1 MFDLLIKI
9 EYYISNLFEGMRYM
23 TIKNI
28 DVYSEMNGSYVMDK
42 DKKITGYASID
53 KPWQKYYSKE
63 AITASIPEL
72 TAYQYMVS
80 QNEDN
85 LSTKAIM
92 YYGKKISYKNY
103 IDMIDETARRLY
115 NLGITEGEVVTVMS
129 VANPELEVLF
139 YALNKLGAVINLI
152 DVRSDYKQIKKYLM
166 EVKSSTVVVMDN
178 FLPEFDKCMEDED
191 IDNIVENVIT
201 LSPYN
206 SVLFPF
212 NILAEKKSRKE
223 DSNLY
228 SKIDEIKKKNKYMTW
243 NDLMS
248 VHKYRYPRYP
258 RYKKNMVAAL
268 VHTGGTTGVPKTVKL
283 SNENF
288 NAMAIQYKSLNAN
301 YNKGDTFLN
310 GIVPFVAYGI
320 VVTIHMPMCLG
331 MTNIIA
337 PILSPKEFTEFM
349 IKYKPNHTIT
359 VPTYVE
365 HFVHD
370 RKADSMNWKCLKN
383 LGIGGDYF
391 PEQSEIYVNEFLKNH
406 GSSSIAE
413 KGYGMT
419 ENSSTAGVCLVGVNK
434 TNSLGI
440 PLPLNTYG
448 IFERGTDK
456 ELKYGEEGEICITG
470 PTEML
475 GYLDNEEE
483 EGKVIK
489 IHSDGKKWIHSEDVG
504 IIDEDGF
511 LFFKG
516 RYKRLIPHGGFKLY
530 PSYIEGV
537 IMKHPD
543 IDNCCVISIPDK
555 VYGASP
561 EAHVVIKKDSV
572 SELKK
577 LKEELIK
584 LCQDKLPSYSQPE
597 DFIFEEHLPLTSVG
611 KVDYK
616 KVEKMR
622 IKKLEES
629 TK

>member
-1 MFDLLIKI
+1 
-9 EYYISNLFEGMRYM
+9 M

-28 DVYSEMNGSYVMDK
+28 DIYSEMNGSYVVDK

-115 NLGITEGEVVTVMS
+115 NLGVTEGEVVTVMS

-166 EVKSSTVVVMDN
+166 EVKSSEVVVMDN

-212 NILAEKKSRKE
+212 NVLAEKKSRKE
-223 DSNLY
+223 DSTLY

-483 EGKVIK
+483 ESKVIK

-561 EAHVVIKKDSV
+561 EAHVVIKKDNV

-597 DFIFEEHLPLTSVG
+597 DFIFEEDLPLTSVG

>member
-1 MFDLLIKI
+1 
-9 EYYISNLFEGMRYM
+9 M
-23 TIKNI
+23 TIKNVNI
-28 DVYSEMNGSYVMDK
+28 YSEMNDKYVVNR
-42 DKKITGYASID
+42 TGYASID

-63 AITASIPEL
+63 ALSANIPEL

-80 QNEDN
+80 QNMDN
-85 LSTKAIM
+85 LSTKSIV
-92 YYGKKISYKNY
+92 YYGKKINYKAF
-103 IDMIDETARRLY
+103 IDKIDETARRLY
-115 NLGITEGEVVTVMS
+115 NLGIMEGEVVTVMS
-129 VANPELEVLF
+129 IANPELEILF

-152 DVRSDYKQIKKYLM
+152 DVRSDYKQIKKYLN

-178 FLPEFDKCMEDED
+178 FLPEFDKCMEDDD
-191 IDNIVENVIT
+191 IDNTVEHIIT

-212 NILAEKKSRKE
+212 NVLAEKKARKE
-223 DSNLY
+223 DNILY
-228 SKIDEIKKKNKYMTW
+228 SKIDEIKKKDKYMTW
-243 NDLMS
+243 NDLMNIP
-248 VHKYRYPRYP
+248 KYRYAKYP
-258 RYKKNMVAAL
+258 CYKKDTVAAL

-365 HFVHD
+365 HFAHD
-370 RKADSMNWKCLKN
+370 KKVDSLNWKCLKN
-383 LGIGGDYF
+383 IGIGGDYF
-391 PEQSEIYVNEFLKNH
+391 SEESELYVNKFLKEHN
-406 GSSSIAE
+406 SSSIAE

-419 ENSSTAGVCLVGVNK
+419 ENSSTACVCLVGINK
-434 TNSLGI
+434 TTSLGI
-440 PLPLNTYG
+440 PLPLNTCG
-448 IFERGTDK
+448 IFEKGTDR

-475 GYLDNEEE
+475 GYLDNKEEE
-483 EGKVIK
+483 DKVIK
-489 IHSDGKKWIHSEDVG
+489 MHSDGKKWIHSEDVG
-504 IIDEDGF
+504 LIDEDGF

-516 RYKRLIPHGGFKLY
+516 RYKRIIPHGGFKLY

-537 IMKHPD
+537 ILEHPNV
-543 IDNCCVISIPDK
+543 DNCSVISIPNK
-555 VYGASP
+555 IYGASP
-561 EAHVVIKKDSV
+561 EAHIVVKKDKIKELKELK
-572 SELKK
+572 SELI
-577 LKEELIK
+577 ELCK
-584 LCQDKLPSYSQPE
+584 DKLPEYSQPE
-597 DFIFEEHLPLTSVG
+597 DFIFEEELPLTSVG

-616 KVEKMR
+616 KLEKIR
-622 IKKLEES
+622 VKKLEES
-629 TK
+629 K

>member
-1 MFDLLIKI
+1 
-9 EYYISNLFEGMRYM
+9 M

-28 DVYSEMNGSYVMDK
+28 DIYSEMNGSYVVDK

-103 IDMIDETARRLY
+103 IDMIDETSRRLY
-115 NLGITEGEVVTVMS
+115 NLGIIEGEVVTVMS
-129 VANPELEVLF
+129 IANPELEILF

-212 NILAEKKSRKE
+212 NVLAEKKSRKE

-243 NDLMS
+243 DDLMS

-391 PEQSEIYVNEFLKNH
+391 SEQSEIYVNEFLKNH

-470 PTEML
+470 PTAML

-597 DFIFEEHLPLTSVG
+597 DFIFEEDLPLTSVG

>member
-1 MFDLLIKI
+1 
-9 EYYISNLFEGMRYM
+9 M

-28 DVYSEMNGSYVMDK
+28 DIYSEMNGSYVVDK

-115 NLGITEGEVVTVMS
+115 NLGVTEGEVVTVMS

-212 NILAEKKSRKE
+212 NVLAEKKSRKE
-223 DSNLY
+223 DSTLY

-434 TNSLGI
+434 INSLGI

-483 EGKVIK
+483 EDKVIK

-530 PSYIEGV
+530 PSYIEGI

-597 DFIFEEHLPLTSVG
+597 DFIFEEDLPLTSVG

>member
-1 MFDLLIKI
+1 
-9 EYYISNLFEGMRYM
+9 M

-28 DVYSEMNGSYVMDK
+28 DIYSEMNGSYVVDK

-63 AITASIPEL
+63 AITANIPEL

-115 NLGITEGEVVTVMS
+115 NLGVTEGEVVTVMS

-166 EVKSSTVVVMDN
+166 EVKSSEVVVMDN

-191 IDNIVENVIT
+191 VDNIVENVIT

-212 NILAEKKSRKE
+212 NVLAEKKSRKE
-223 DSNLY
+223 DSTLY

-370 RKADSMNWKCLKN
+370 RKADSINWKCLKN

-434 TNSLGI
+434 TNSLSI

-483 EGKVIK
+483 ERKVIK

-597 DFIFEEHLPLTSVG
+597 DFIFEEDLPLTSVG

>member
-1 MFDLLIKI
+1 
-9 EYYISNLFEGMRYM
+9 M

-28 DVYSEMNGSYVMDK
+28 DIYSEMNGSYVVDK

-115 NLGITEGEVVTVMS
+115 NLGVTEGEVVTVMS

-212 NILAEKKSRKE
+212 NVLAEKKSRKE

-391 PEQSEIYVNEFLKNH
+391 PEQLEIYVNEFLKNH

-483 EGKVIK
+483 ERKVIK

-597 DFIFEEHLPLTSVG
+597 DFIFEEDLPLTSVG

>member
-1 MFDLLIKI
+1 
-9 EYYISNLFEGMRYM
+9 M

-28 DVYSEMNGSYVMDK
+28 DIYSEMNGSYVVDK

-80 QNEDN
+80 QNKDN

-115 NLGITEGEVVTVMS
+115 NLGVTEGEVVTVMS

-166 EVKSSTVVVMDN
+166 EVKSSEVVVMDN

-212 NILAEKKSRKE
+212 NVLAEKKSRKE
-223 DSNLY
+223 DSTLY

-349 IKYKPNHTIT
+349 IKYKPNHTAT

-365 HFVHD
+365 HFIED
-370 RKADSMNWKCLKN
+370 EKANSMNWKCIKH
-383 LGIGGDYF
+383 IGVGGESF
-391 PEQSEIYVNEFLKNH
+391 TRTQEQEVKDFLKNH
-406 GSSSIAE
+406 NSSGSID
-413 KGYGMT
+413 KGFGMT
-419 ENSSTAGVCLVGVNK
+419 ELSGTSVTCMGNVNK
-434 TNSLGI
+434 FTSLGI

-470 PTEML
+470 PTEMI

-483 EGKVIK
+483 EGKIIK

-597 DFIFEEHLPLTSVG
+597 DFIFEEDLPLTSVG

>member
-1 MFDLLIKI
+1 
-9 EYYISNLFEGMRYM
+9 M

-28 DVYSEMNGSYVMDK
+28 DIYSEMNGSYVVDK

-166 EVKSSTVVVMDN
+166 EVKSSEVVVMDN

-212 NILAEKKSRKE
+212 NVLAEKKSRKE

-391 PEQSEIYVNEFLKNH
+391 PEQSETYVNEFLKNH

-561 EAHVVIKKDSV
+561 EAHVVIKKDSM

-597 DFIFEEHLPLTSVG
+597 DFIFEEDLPLTSVG

>member
-1 MFDLLIKI
+1 
-9 EYYISNLFEGMRYM
+9 M

-28 DVYSEMNGSYVMDK
+28 DVYSEMNGSYVVDK

-63 AITASIPEL
+63 AITANIPEL

-80 QNEDN
+80 QNKDN

-115 NLGITEGEVVTVMS
+115 NLGVTEGEVVTVMS

-166 EVKSSTVVVMDN
+166 EVKSSEVVVMDN

-212 NILAEKKSRKE
+212 NVLAEKKSRKE
-223 DSNLY
+223 DNTLY

-370 RKADSMNWKCLKN
+370 RKADSINWKCLKN

-434 TNSLGI
+434 INSLGI

-537 IMKHPD
+537 IMKHPN

-597 DFIFEEHLPLTSVG
+597 DFIFEEDLPLTSVG

>member
-1 MFDLLIKI
+1 
-9 EYYISNLFEGMRYM
+9 M

-28 DVYSEMNGSYVMDK
+28 DIYSEMNGSYVVDK
-42 DKKITGYASID
+42 DKNITGYASID

-72 TAYQYMVS
+72 TAYQYIVS
-80 QNEDN
+80 QNKDN

-115 NLGITEGEVVTVMS
+115 NLGVTEGEVVTVMS

-166 EVKSSTVVVMDN
+166 EVKSSEVVVMDN

-212 NILAEKKSRKE
+212 NVLAEKKSRKE
-223 DSNLY
+223 DSTLY

-349 IKYKPNHTIT
+349 IKYKPNHTAT

-365 HFVHD
+365 HFIED
-370 RKADSMNWKCLKN
+370 EKANSMNWKCIKH
-383 LGIGGDYF
+383 IGVGGESF
-391 PEQSEIYVNEFLKNH
+391 TRTQEQEVKDFLKNH
-406 GSSSIAE
+406 NSSGSID
-413 KGYGMT
+413 KGFGMT
-419 ENSSTAGVCLVGVNK
+419 ELSGTSVTCMGNVNK
-434 TNSLGI
+434 FTSLGI

-470 PTEML
+470 PTEMI

-483 EGKVIK
+483 EGKIIK

-555 VYGASP
+555 VYGASH

-572 SELKK
+572 SEFKK

-584 LCQDKLPSYSQPE
+584 LCQDKLLSYSQPE
-597 DFIFEEHLPLTSVG
+597 DFIFEEDLPLTSVG

>member
-1 MFDLLIKI
+1 
-9 EYYISNLFEGMRYM
+9 M

-28 DVYSEMNGSYVMDK
+28 DIYSEMNGSYVVDK

-63 AITASIPEL
+63 AITANIPEL

-115 NLGITEGEVVTVMS
+115 NLGVTEGEVVTVMS

-166 EVKSSTVVVMDN
+166 EVKSSEVVIMDN

-191 IDNIVENVIT
+191 VDNIVENVIT

-212 NILAEKKSRKE
+212 NVLAEKKSRKE
-223 DSNLY
+223 DSTLY

-370 RKADSMNWKCLKN
+370 RKADSINWKCLKN

-483 EGKVIK
+483 ERKVIK

>member
-1 MFDLLIKI
+1 
-9 EYYISNLFEGMRYM
+9 M

-28 DVYSEMNGSYVMDK
+28 DVYSEMNGSYVVDK

-166 EVKSSTVVVMDN
+166 EVKSSEVVVMDN

-212 NILAEKKSRKE
+212 NVLAEKKSRKE
-223 DSNLY
+223 DSTLY

-365 HFVHD
+365 HFVQ
-370 RKADSMNWKCLKN
+370 
-383 LGIGGDYF
+383 I
-391 PEQSEIYVNEFLKNH
+391 
-406 GSSSIAE
+406 E
-413 KGYGMT
+413 KQ
-419 ENSSTAGVCLVGVNK
+419 
-434 TNSLGI
+434 I
-440 PLPLNTYG
+440 
-448 IFERGTDK
+448 
-456 ELKYGEEGEICITG
+456 
-470 PTEML
+470 
-475 GYLDNEEE
+475 
-483 EGKVIK
+483 
-489 IHSDGKKWIHSEDVG
+489 
-504 IIDEDGF
+504 
-511 LFFKG
+511 
-516 RYKRLIPHGGFKLY
+516 
-530 PSYIEGV
+530 
-537 IMKHPD
+537 
-543 IDNCCVISIPDK
+543 
-555 VYGASP
+555 
-561 EAHVVIKKDSV
+561 
-572 SELKK
+572 
-577 LKEELIK
+577 
-584 LCQDKLPSYSQPE
+584 Q
-597 DFIFEEHLPLTSVG
+597 
-611 KVDYK
+611 
-616 KVEKMR
+616 
-622 IKKLEES
+622 
-629 TK
+629 

>member
-1 MFDLLIKI
+1 
-9 EYYISNLFEGMRYM
+9 M

-28 DVYSEMNGSYVMDK
+28 DIYSEMNGSYVVDK

-166 EVKSSTVVVMDN
+166 EVKSSEVVVMDN

-212 NILAEKKSRKE
+212 NVLAEKKSRKE
-223 DSNLY
+223 DSTLY

-470 PTEML
+470 QTEML
-475 GYLDNEEE
+475 GYLDNEE

-561 EAHVVIKKDSV
+561 EAHVVIKKDSM

-597 DFIFEEHLPLTSVG
+597 DFIFEEDLPLTSVG

>member
-1 MFDLLIKI
+1 
-9 EYYISNLFEGMRYM
+9 M

-28 DVYSEMNGSYVMDK
+28 EVYSEMNGSYVVDK

-166 EVKSSTVVVMDN
+166 EVKSSEVVVMDN

-212 NILAEKKSRKE
+212 NVLAEKKSRKE

-434 TNSLGI
+434 INSLGI
-440 PLPLNTYG
+440 PLPFNTYG

-561 EAHVVIKKDSV
+561 EAHVVIKKDNV

-597 DFIFEEHLPLTSVG
+597 DFIFEEDLPLTSVG

>member
-1 MFDLLIKI
+1 
-9 EYYISNLFEGMRYM
+9 MRYM

-28 DVYSEMNGSYVMDK
+28 DVYSEMNGSYVVDK

-115 NLGITEGEVVTVMS
+115 NLGVTEGEVVTVMS

-166 EVKSSTVVVMDN
+166 EVKSSEVVVMDN

-212 NILAEKKSRKE
+212 NVLAEKKSRKE
-223 DSNLY
+223 DSTLY

-301 YNKGDTFLN
+301 YNKSDTFLN

-597 DFIFEEHLPLTSVG
+597 DFIFEEDLPLTSVG

>member
-1 MFDLLIKI
+1 
-9 EYYISNLFEGMRYM
+9 M

-28 DVYSEMNGSYVMDK
+28 DIYSEMNDNYVVDK

-63 AITASIPEL
+63 AITANIPEL

-80 QNEDN
+80 QNKDN

-103 IDMIDETARRLY
+103 IDMIDETSRRLY
-115 NLGITEGEVVTVMS
+115 NLGVTEGEVVTVMS

-166 EVKSSTVVVMDN
+166 EVKSSEVVVMDN

-212 NILAEKKSRKE
+212 NVLAEKKSRKE
-223 DSNLY
+223 DSTLY

-391 PEQSEIYVNEFLKNH
+391 PEQSESYVNEFLKNH

-483 EGKVIK
+483 ESKVIK
-489 IHSDGKKWIHSEDVG
+489 IHSDGKRWIHSEDVG

-597 DFIFEEHLPLTSVG
+597 DFIFEEDLPLTSVG

>member
-1 MFDLLIKI
+1 
-9 EYYISNLFEGMRYM
+9 MRYM

-28 DVYSEMNGSYVMDK
+28 DIYSEMNGSYVVDK

-63 AITASIPEL
+63 AITANIPEL

-115 NLGITEGEVVTVMS
+115 NLGVTEGEVVTVMS

-191 IDNIVENVIT
+191 VDNIVENVIT

-212 NILAEKKSRKE
+212 NVLAEKKSRKE
-223 DSNLY
+223 DSTLY

-370 RKADSMNWKCLKN
+370 RKADSINWKCLKN

-483 EGKVIK
+483 ERKVIK

-597 DFIFEEHLPLTSVG
+597 DFIFEEDLPLTSVG

>member
-1 MFDLLIKI
+1 
-9 EYYISNLFEGMRYM
+9 M

-28 DVYSEMNGSYVMDK
+28 DIYSEMNGSYVVDK

-80 QNEDN
+80 QNKDN

-115 NLGITEGEVVTVMS
+115 NIGVTEGEVVTVMS

-212 NILAEKKSRKE
+212 NVLAEKKSRKE

-228 SKIDEIKKKNKYMTW
+228 SKIDETKKKNKYMTW

-349 IKYKPNHTIT
+349 IKYKPNHTAT

-365 HFVHD
+365 HFIED
-370 RKADSMNWKCLKN
+370 EKANSMNWKCIKH
-383 LGIGGDYF
+383 IGVGGESF
-391 PEQSEIYVNEFLKNH
+391 TRTQEQEVKDFLKNH
-406 GSSSIAE
+406 NSSGSID
-413 KGYGMT
+413 KGFGMT
-419 ENSSTAGVCLVGVNK
+419 ELSGTSVTCMGNVNK
-434 TNSLGI
+434 FTSLGI

-470 PTEML
+470 PTEMI

-483 EGKVIK
+483 EGKIIK

-597 DFIFEEHLPLTSVG
+597 DFIFEEDLPLTSVG

>member
-1 MFDLLIKI
+1 
-9 EYYISNLFEGMRYM
+9 M

-28 DVYSEMNGSYVMDK
+28 DVYSEMNGSYVVDK

-63 AITASIPEL
+63 AINASIPEL

-166 EVKSSTVVVMDN
+166 EVKSSEVVVMDN

-212 NILAEKKSRKE
+212 NVLAEKKSRKE
-223 DSNLY
+223 DSTLY

-561 EAHVVIKKDSV
+561 EAHVVIKKDSM

-597 DFIFEEHLPLTSVG
+597 DFIFEEDLPLTSVG

>member
-1 MFDLLIKI
+1 
-9 EYYISNLFEGMRYM
+9 M

-28 DVYSEMNGSYVMDK
+28 DIYSEMNDNYVVDK

-80 QNEDN
+80 QNKDN

-103 IDMIDETARRLY
+103 IDMIDETSRRLY
-115 NLGITEGEVVTVMS
+115 NLGVTEGEVVTVMS
-129 VANPELEVLF
+129 VANPELEILF

-212 NILAEKKSRKE
+212 NVLAEKKSRKE
-223 DSNLY
+223 DSTLY

-561 EAHVVIKKDSV
+561 EAHVVIKKDNV

-597 DFIFEEHLPLTSVG
+597 DFIFEEDLPLTSVG

>member
-1 MFDLLIKI
+1 
-9 EYYISNLFEGMRYM
+9 M

-28 DVYSEMNGSYVMDK
+28 DIYSEMNGSYVVDK
-42 DKKITGYASID
+42 DKNITGYASID

-80 QNEDN
+80 QNKDN

-115 NLGITEGEVVTVMS
+115 NLGVTEGEVVTVMS

-166 EVKSSTVVVMDN
+166 EVKSSEVVVMDN

-212 NILAEKKSRKE
+212 NVLAEKKSRKE

-483 EGKVIK
+483 ERKVIK

-597 DFIFEEHLPLTSVG
+597 DFIFEEDLPLTSVG

>member
-1 MFDLLIKI
+1 
-9 EYYISNLFEGMRYM
+9 M

-28 DVYSEMNGSYVMDK
+28 DIYSEMNGSYVVDK

-212 NILAEKKSRKE
+212 NVLAEKKSRKE
-223 DSNLY
+223 DSTLY

-561 EAHVVIKKDSV
+561 EAHVVIKKDSM

-597 DFIFEEHLPLTSVG
+597 DFIFEEDLPLTSVG

>member
-1 MFDLLIKI
+1 
-9 EYYISNLFEGMRYM
+9 M

-28 DVYSEMNGSYVMDK
+28 DIYSEMNGSYVVDK

-103 IDMIDETARRLY
+103 IDMIDETSRRLY
-115 NLGITEGEVVTVMS
+115 NLGIIEGEVVTVMS
-129 VANPELEVLF
+129 IANPELEILF

-166 EVKSSTVVVMDN
+166 EVKSSEVVVMDN

-212 NILAEKKSRKE
+212 NVLAEKKSRKE

-243 NDLMS
+243 DDLMS

-391 PEQSEIYVNEFLKNH
+391 SEQSEIYVNEFLKNH

-470 PTEML
+470 PTAML

-597 DFIFEEHLPLTSVG
+597 DFIFEEDLPLTSVG

>member
-1 MFDLLIKI
+1 
-9 EYYISNLFEGMRYM
+9 M

-28 DVYSEMNGSYVMDK
+28 DVYSEMNGSYVVDK

-115 NLGITEGEVVTVMS
+115 NLGVTEGEVVTVMS

-166 EVKSSTVVVMDN
+166 EVKSSEVVVMDN

-191 IDNIVENVIT
+191 VDNIVENVIT

-212 NILAEKKSRKE
+212 NVLAEKKSRKE
-223 DSNLY
+223 DSTLY

-434 TNSLGI
+434 INSLGI
-440 PLPLNTYG
+440 PLPLNIYG

-530 PSYIEGV
+530 PSYIEGI

-597 DFIFEEHLPLTSVG
+597 DFIFEEDLPLTSVG

>member
-1 MFDLLIKI
+1 
-9 EYYISNLFEGMRYM
+9 M

-28 DVYSEMNGSYVMDK
+28 DIYSEMNGSYVVDK

-72 TAYQYMVS
+72 TAYQYIVS
-80 QNEDN
+80 QNKDN

-115 NLGITEGEVVTVMS
+115 NLGVTEGEVVTVMS

-166 EVKSSTVVVMDN
+166 EVKSSEVVVMDN

-212 NILAEKKSRKE
+212 NVLAEKKSRKE
-223 DSNLY
+223 DSTLY

-349 IKYKPNHTIT
+349 IKYKPNHTAT

-365 HFVHD
+365 HFIED
-370 RKADSMNWKCLKN
+370 EKANSMNWKCIKH
-383 LGIGGDYF
+383 IGVGGESF
-391 PEQSEIYVNEFLKNH
+391 TRTQEQEVKDFLKNH
-406 GSSSIAE
+406 NSSGSID
-413 KGYGMT
+413 KGFGMT
-419 ENSSTAGVCLVGVNK
+419 ELSGTSVTCMGNVNK
-434 TNSLGI
+434 FTSLGI

-470 PTEML
+470 PTEMI

-483 EGKVIK
+483 EGKIIK

-572 SELKK
+572 SEFKK

-597 DFIFEEHLPLTSVG
+597 DFIFEEDLPLTSVG

>member
-1 MFDLLIKI
+1 
-9 EYYISNLFEGMRYM
+9 M

-28 DVYSEMNGSYVMDK
+28 EVYSEMNGSYVVDK

-63 AITASIPEL
+63 AITANIPEL

-115 NLGITEGEVVTVMS
+115 NLGVTEGEVVTVMS

-166 EVKSSTVVVMDN
+166 EVKSSEVVVMDN

-191 IDNIVENVIT
+191 VDNIVENVIT

-212 NILAEKKSRKE
+212 NVLAEKKSRKE
-223 DSNLY
+223 DNTLY

-370 RKADSMNWKCLKN
+370 RKADSINWKCLKN

-483 EGKVIK
+483 ERKVIK

-597 DFIFEEHLPLTSVG
+597 DFIFEEDLPLTSVG

>member
-1 MFDLLIKI
+1 
-9 EYYISNLFEGMRYM
+9 M

-28 DVYSEMNGSYVMDK
+28 DIYSEMNDNYVVDK

-115 NLGITEGEVVTVMS
+115 NLGVTEGEVVTVMS

-166 EVKSSTVVVMDN
+166 EVKSSEVVVMDN

-212 NILAEKKSRKE
+212 NVLAEKKSRKE

-434 TNSLGI
+434 INSLGI

-456 ELKYGEEGEICITG
+456 ELKYDEEGEICITG

-483 EGKVIK
+483 EDKVIK

-530 PSYIEGV
+530 PSYIEGI

-597 DFIFEEHLPLTSVG
+597 DFIFEEDLPLTSVG

>member
-1 MFDLLIKI
+1 
-9 EYYISNLFEGMRYM
+9 M

-28 DVYSEMNGSYVMDK
+28 DIYSEMNGSYVVDK

-63 AITASIPEL
+63 AITANIPEL

-115 NLGITEGEVVTVMS
+115 NLGVTEGEVVTVMS

-166 EVKSSTVVVMDN
+166 EVKSSEVVVMDN

-191 IDNIVENVIT
+191 VDNIVENVIT

-212 NILAEKKSRKE
+212 NVLAEKKSRKE
-223 DSNLY
+223 DSTLY

-370 RKADSMNWKCLKN
+370 RKADSINWKCLKN

-483 EGKVIK
+483 ERKVIK

-597 DFIFEEHLPLTSVG
+597 DFIFEEDLPLTSVG

>member
-1 MFDLLIKI
+1 
-9 EYYISNLFEGMRYM
+9 M

-28 DVYSEMNGSYVMDK
+28 DIYSEMNGSYVVDK

-80 QNEDN
+80 QNKDN

-115 NLGITEGEVVTVMS
+115 NLGVTEGEVVTVMS

-206 SVLFPF
+206 SVLYPF
-212 NILAEKKSRKE
+212 NVLAEKKSRKE

-268 VHTGGTTGVPKTVKL
+268 VHTGGTTGVPKKVKL

-470 PTEML
+470 PTAML

-597 DFIFEEHLPLTSVG
+597 DFIFEEDLPLTSVG

>member
-1 MFDLLIKI
+1 
-9 EYYISNLFEGMRYM
+9 M

-28 DVYSEMNGSYVMDK
+28 DIYSEMNGSYVVDK

-72 TAYQYMVS
+72 TAYQYIVS
-80 QNEDN
+80 QNKDN

-115 NLGITEGEVVTVMS
+115 NLGVTEGEVVTVMS

-166 EVKSSTVVVMDN
+166 EVKSSEVVVMDN

-212 NILAEKKSRKE
+212 NVLAEKKSRKE
-223 DSNLY
+223 DSTLY

-349 IKYKPNHTIT
+349 IKYKPNHTAT

-365 HFVHD
+365 HFIED
-370 RKADSMNWKCLKN
+370 EKANSMNWKCIKH
-383 LGIGGDYF
+383 IGVGGESF
-391 PEQSEIYVNEFLKNH
+391 TRTQEQEVKDFLKNH
-406 GSSSIAE
+406 NSSGSID
-413 KGYGMT
+413 KGFGMT
-419 ENSSTAGVCLVGVNK
+419 ELSGTSVTCMGNVNK
-434 TNSLGI
+434 FTSLGI

-470 PTEML
+470 PTEMI

-483 EGKVIK
+483 ESKVIK
-489 IHSDGKKWIHSEDVG
+489 IHSDGKRWIHSEDVG

-561 EAHVVIKKDSV
+561 EAHVVIKKDNV

-597 DFIFEEHLPLTSVG
+597 DFIFEEDLPLTSVG

>member
-1 MFDLLIKI
+1 
-9 EYYISNLFEGMRYM
+9 M

-28 DVYSEMNGSYVMDK
+28 DIYSEMNGSYVADK

-63 AITASIPEL
+63 AITDSIPEL

-80 QNEDN
+80 QNKDN

-115 NLGITEGEVVTVMS
+115 NLGVTEGEVVTVMS
-129 VANPELEVLF
+129 VANPELEILF

-166 EVKSSTVVVMDN
+166 EVKSSEVVVMDN

-212 NILAEKKSRKE
+212 NVLAEKKSRKE
-223 DSNLY
+223 DSTLY

-391 PEQSEIYVNEFLKNH
+391 SEQSEIYVNEFLKNH

-483 EGKVIK
+483 ESKVIK

-597 DFIFEEHLPLTSVG
+597 DFIFEEDLPLTSVG

>member
-1 MFDLLIKI
+1 M
-9 EYYISNLFEGMRYM
+9 S
-23 TIKNI
+23 IKNI
-28 DVYSEMNGSYVMDK
+28 DIYSKMNDSYVVDR
-42 DKKITGYASID
+42 DTKITGYASID
-53 KPWQKYYSKE
+53 KPWQKYYTKE
-63 AITASIPEL
+63 ALTASIPEL

-80 QNEDN
+80 QNKDN
-85 LSTKAIM
+85 LNTKSII
-92 YYGKKISYKNY
+92 YYGKKISYKAF
-103 IDMIDETARRLY
+103 IDMIDETAKRLY
-115 NLGITEGEVVTVMS
+115 NLGVMEGEVVTVMS
-129 VANPELEVLF
+129 IANPELEILF
-139 YALNKLGAVINLI
+139 YALNKLGAIINLI
-152 DVRSDYKQIKKYLM
+152 DVRSDYRQIKKYLK

-178 FLPEFDKCMEDED
+178 FLPEFDKCMEDEE

-201 LSPYN
+201 LSPFN

-212 NILAEKKSRKE
+212 NVLAEKKARKE
-223 DSNLY
+223 DSTLY
-228 SKIDEIKKKNKYMTW
+228 SKIDGVKKKDKYMTW
-243 NDLMS
+243 NDLMN
-248 VHKYRYPRYP
+248 VFKYRCPRYP
-258 RYKKNMVAAL
+258 RYKKDMVAAL

-349 IKYKPNHTIT
+349 IKYKPNHTVT

-370 RKADSMNWKCLKN
+370 KKANSMNWKCLKN

-391 PEQSEIYVNEFLKNH
+391 SEQSEIYVNEFLKRH

-419 ENSSTAGVCLVGVNK
+419 ENSATAGVCLVGVNK
-434 TNSLGI
+434 INSLGI

-448 IFERGTDK
+448 IFERGSDR

-475 GYLDNEEE
+475 GYLNNKEEE
-483 EGKVIK
+483 DKVIK
-489 IHSDGKKWIHSEDVG
+489 VHSDGKRWIHSEDVG
-504 IIDEDGF
+504 LIDEDGF

-516 RYKRLIPHGGFKLY
+516 RYKRMFTHGGFKLY
-530 PSYIEGV
+530 PSYIEG
-537 IMKHPD
+537 IITSHPD
-543 IDNCCVISIPDK
+543 IDNCCVISVPDQ
-555 VYGASP
+555 VYGFSP
-561 EAHVVIKKDSV
+561 EAHIVVKKDSV
-572 SELKK
+572 KELKE

-584 LCQDKLPSYSQPE
+584 LCQDKLSEYSQPD
-597 DFIFEEHLPLTSVG
+597 DFIFEEDLPLTSVG

-616 KVEKMR
+616 KVEKTR
-622 IKKLEES
+622 VRKLEES

>member
-1 MFDLLIKI
+1 
-9 EYYISNLFEGMRYM
+9 M

-28 DVYSEMNGSYVMDK
+28 DIYSEMNGSYVVDK
-42 DKKITGYASID
+42 DKNITGYASID

-115 NLGITEGEVVTVMS
+115 NLGVTEGEVVTVMS

-166 EVKSSTVVVMDN
+166 EVKSSEVVVMDN

-212 NILAEKKSRKE
+212 NVLAEKKSRKE

-434 TNSLGI
+434 INSLGI

-530 PSYIEGV
+530 PSYIEGI

-561 EAHVVIKKDSV
+561 EAHVVIKKDNV

-597 DFIFEEHLPLTSVG
+597 DFIFEEDLPLTSVG

>member
-1 MFDLLIKI
+1 
-9 EYYISNLFEGMRYM
+9 M

-28 DVYSEMNGSYVMDK
+28 DIYNEMNDNYVVDK

-63 AITASIPEL
+63 AITANIPEL

-115 NLGITEGEVVTVMS
+115 NLGVTEGEVVTVMS

-166 EVKSSTVVVMDN
+166 EVKSSEVVVMDN

-212 NILAEKKSRKE
+212 NVLAEKKSRKE
-223 DSNLY
+223 DSTLY

-370 RKADSMNWKCLKN
+370 RKADSMNWKSLKN

-434 TNSLGI
+434 INSLGI

-537 IMKHPD
+537 IMKHPN

-597 DFIFEEHLPLTSVG
+597 DFIFEEDLPLTSVG